1 MRAKLKV
8 VRWRS
13 STLLLD
19 TLANDLEL
27 RRKIAE
33 VELELKTFNAF
44 KLRSV
49 DALSRSGDL
58 DGQALGA
65 AANISKI
72 RNTATPG
79 ETENAGSELLRTT
92 LSVRPLDAGLERAA
106 DWGRIHQWLCALL
119 FPLP

>member
-1 MRAKLKV
+1 M
-8 VRWRS
+8 
-13 STLLLD
+13 LD

-92 LSVRPLDAGLERAA
+92 LSVRPLDAGLERAV
-106 DWGRIHQWLCALL
+106 DWGRMHQWLCALL
-119 FPLP
+119 FALP